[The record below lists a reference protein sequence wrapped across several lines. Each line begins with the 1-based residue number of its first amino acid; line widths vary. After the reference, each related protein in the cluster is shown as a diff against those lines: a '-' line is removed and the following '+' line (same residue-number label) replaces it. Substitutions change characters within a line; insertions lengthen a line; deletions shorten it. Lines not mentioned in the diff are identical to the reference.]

1 MQTTANEIVTTP
13 TPSQQRTRR
22 RPQFGEL
29 VERYALLGAWAI
41 VIVVFGVIE
50 PSTFLSTANFTSI
63 FGSQAV
69 LVVLTLALLIPLTA
83 GDYDLS
89 IASILSL
96 SAMIV
101 ATLNAQRG
109 LPVGFA
115 ILVALAAGLLVGV
128 INGTIIISLK
138 IDSLIVTLGTG
149 TILQGVVL
157 WISNSQPV
165 AGISNSLVNAVIGDK
180 LFGIPLEFYYG
191 VAVCFLVW
199 YVFQFTPTGM
209 RLLFTGRGRSVAR
222 LSGVRVDR
230 VRLGAMAASGLIAA
244 FAGVLYA
251 GTSGEADPSSA
262 SALLLPAFAAAFL
275 GATAI
280 KPGRFNPWGS
290 FIAVYFLVTGIT
302 GLQLQGIAAFVQQ
315 LFYGTALVAAVA
327 LRQILRRRAVLEE
340 EME

>member
-1 MQTTANEIVTTP
+1 VSTVTKRIATLRHAGEREGARI
-13 TPSQQRTRR
+13 S
-22 RPQFGEL
+22 FGDL
-29 VERYALLGAWAI
+29 AERYALVGAWAI

-50 PSTFLSTANFTSI
+50 PETFLSSANFTSI

-89 IASILSL
+89 IASVVSL

-109 LPVGFA
+109 LPIGFA
-115 ILVALAAGLLVGV
+115 ILVALAAGVLVGV
-128 INGTIIISLK
+128 INGTIMVTLRIE
-138 IDSLIVTLGTG
+138 SLIVTLGTG

-165 AGISNSLVNAVIGDK
+165 AGISNNLVTAVIGDK

-191 VAVCFLVW
+191 VAVCVAVW

-209 RLLFTGRGRSVAR
+209 RLLFVGRGRSVSR

-230 VRLGAMAASGLIAA
+230 VRLGAMVASGGISAL
-244 FAGVLYA
+244 AGVLYA

-262 SALLLPAFAAAFL
+262 QALLLPAFAAAFL
-275 GATAI
+275 GSTAI

-340 EME
+340 EVE

>member
-1 MQTTANEIVTTP
+1 MSTVTKRIATLRHAGEREGARI
-13 TPSQQRTRR
+13 S
-22 RPQFGEL
+22 FGDL
-29 VERYALLGAWAI
+29 AERYALVGAWAI

-50 PSTFLSTANFTSI
+50 PETFLSSANFTSI

-89 IASILSL
+89 IASVVSL

-109 LPVGFA
+109 LPIGFA
-115 ILVALAAGLLVGV
+115 ILVALAAGVLVGV
-128 INGTIIISLK
+128 INGTIMVTLRIE
-138 IDSLIVTLGTG
+138 SLIVTLGTG

-165 AGISNSLVNAVIGDK
+165 AGISNNLVTAVIGDK

-191 VAVCFLVW
+191 VAVCVAVW

-209 RLLFTGRGRSVAR
+209 RLLFVGRGRSVSR

-230 VRLGAMAASGLIAA
+230 VRLGAMVASGGISAL
-244 FAGVLYA
+244 AGVLYA

-262 SALLLPAFAAAFL
+262 QALLLPAFAAAFL
-275 GATAI
+275 GSTAI

-340 EME
+340 EVE

>member
-1 MQTTANEIVTTP
+1 MSTVTKRIATL
-13 TPSQQRTRR
+13 RHTRER
-22 RPQFGEL
+22 EGARISFADL
-29 VERYALLGAWAI
+29 AERYALVGAWAI

-50 PSTFLSTANFTSI
+50 PETFLSSANFTSI

-89 IASILSL
+89 IASVVSL

-109 LPVGFA
+109 LPIGFA
-115 ILVALAAGLLVGV
+115 ILVALSAGVLVGAL
-128 INGTIIISLK
+128 NGTIMVTLRIE
-138 IDSLIVTLGTG
+138 SLIVTLGTG

-165 AGISNSLVNAVIGDK
+165 AGISNNLVTAVIGDK

-191 VAVCFLVW
+191 VAVCVAVW

-209 RLLFTGRGRSVAR
+209 RLLFVGRGRSVSR

-230 VRLGAMAASGLIAA
+230 VRLGAMVASGGIAA
-244 FAGVLYA
+244 LAGVLYA

-262 SALLLPAFAAAFL
+262 QALLLPAFAAAFL
-275 GATAI
+275 GSTAI

-340 EME
+340 EVE